1 MEAAYGACWIA
12 HVPSGVHMTYVVAF
26 IATIVFLM
34 AVMANPAV
42 LIGSAFAWW
51 CLRD

>member
-1 MEAAYGACWIA
+1 
-12 HVPSGVHMTYVVAF
+12 MTYVVTFVAV
-26 IATIVFLM
+26 IIFLM

-42 LIGSAFAWW
+42 LIGGAFAWW